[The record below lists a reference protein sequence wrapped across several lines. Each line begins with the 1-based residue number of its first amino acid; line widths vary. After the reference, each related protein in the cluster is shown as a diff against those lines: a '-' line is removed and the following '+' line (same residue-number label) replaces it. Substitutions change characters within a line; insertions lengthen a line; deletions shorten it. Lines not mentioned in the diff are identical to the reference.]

1 MRRMMLLAPLA
12 LCVLI
17 AAVLSCTPSAMPSY
31 VALAPTPST
40 QAMVGTFA
48 GVCGHQPL
56 STISLGFLKPAS
68 LPENL

>member
-17 AAVLSCTPSAMPSY
+17 AAVLSCTPSAMPSD

-40 QAMVGTFA
+40 QAMKWA
-48 GVCGHQPL
+48 
-56 STISLGFLKPAS
+56 SSLVSVVVNALYYRIRFSRAS
-68 LPENL
+68 LSA